1 MKRVAYID
9 HAIGIVHQWTQC
21 RSPSKV
27 ALRWEAEPGHT
38 LKWTDHNHLC
48 SIALP
53 TCNQLGSKS
62 IELSNLCFT
71 QEPYLH
77 FKGLSPR
84 RIWLSCSDTTCH
96 RRAFPAVCELLLV
109 PARCAAEWRLLQ
121 RPDQMSLKLEERRLK
136 LGKYHKRVD
145 MDPGNTA
152 EIEIMLRARRRL
164 IEGGR

>member
-1 MKRVAYID
+1 MNRVAYID
-9 HAIGIVHQWTQC
+9 SAIGIVHQWTQC
-21 RSPSKV
+21 RNLFRV

-38 LKWTDHNHLC
+38 LKWTDDDHLC

-62 IELSNLCFT
+62 IGLHNLCFT

-77 FKGLSPR
+77 FKGLNPR
-84 RIWLSCSDTTCH
+84 RIWLNCSDVTCH
-96 RRAFPAVCELLLV
+96 RRAISAVCELLLV
-109 PARCAAEWRLLQ
+109 RTRCAAEWRLLQ
-121 RPDQMSLKLEERRLK
+121 RPDQMSLKLEERRQK

-145 MDPGNTA
+145 MHPGNTA
-152 EIEIMLRARRRL
+152 EIEIMSRARRRL